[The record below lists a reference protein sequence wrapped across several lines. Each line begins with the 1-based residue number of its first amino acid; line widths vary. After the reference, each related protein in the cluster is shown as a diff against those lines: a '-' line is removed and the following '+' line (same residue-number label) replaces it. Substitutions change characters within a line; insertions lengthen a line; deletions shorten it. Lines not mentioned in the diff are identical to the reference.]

1 MIPNLGVG
9 FALICFQHL
18 SRPNNS
24 YSAVPLVGKPIDQRF
39 VQPGPLVLGSN
50 SLKYQTPT
58 AGRDQPVSRMCLS
71 LITKCIGL
79 YLHPSNLF
87 RINSKFFKRRLT
99 SSLYGQMILQ
109 PLFPRCCPHCRISPI
124 LVNLEHKNYFL

>member
-9 FALICFQHL
+9 FALRCFQRL

-24 YSAVPLVGKPIDQRF
+24 YSTIPLVGKPIDQRF

-58 AGRDQPVSRMCLS
+58 AGRDQPVSRIFYL
-71 LITKCIGL
+71 LLLRVWTIPPPLL
-79 YLHPSNLF
+79 YRGIDVLAKPNDLTH
-87 RINSKFFKRRLT
+87 SK
-99 SSLYGQMILQ
+99 
-109 PLFPRCCPHCRISPI
+109 
-124 LVNLEHKNYFL
+124 